1 MVSNSVYTQS
11 QGRGYFWEDQ
21 IRSIFGLAPSG
32 NDTSK
37 HDISLVQED
46 ISVKTTGGK
55 SVGMGD
61 ILRIWELDATKKQTL
76 VIVRYKQFSGYKKVE
91 EVIEINFTTEIRD
104 YFFGS
109 LTREELIQYVD
120 LIKSLPK
127 GRCSKSTSDHYKSV
141 KKNLQNTK
149 GMGIVINPKV
159 DSKDQRRVQCSIP
172 DINKLIEFFPDCLVS
187 RCSTALFRGQSFDP
201 IYESNRRKV
210 S

>member
-11 QGRGYFWEDQ
+11 QGHGYFWEDQ
-21 IRSIFGLAPSG
+21 IRSIFGLGPSG

-46 ISVKTTGGK
+46 ISVKTTGCK

-61 ILRIWELDATKKQTL
+61 ILRIWDLDTNKKQTL
-76 VIVRYKQFSGYKKVE
+76 VIVRYKQFSGYKRVE
-91 EVIEINFTTEIRD
+91 EVIEINFTPQLRD

-109 LTREELIQYVD
+109 LTREELIQYVE
-120 LIKSLPK
+120 LIKSIPK
-127 GRCSKSTSDHYKSV
+127 GRCSKSTSDLYKSM
-141 KKNLQNTK
+141 KKNLQKTK
-149 GMGIVINPKV
+149 DMGIIINPKV

-172 DINKLIEFFPDCLVS
+172 DIDKLIQFFPNCLVS
-187 RCSTALFRGQSFDP
+187 RYSTAFFRGQSFNP